1 MSGLKSRA
9 HLIRKYTYPTSLISS
24 SLTQLGALYV
34 QKGFFPTWR
43 RSSTQPAQVSI
54 AAVRFAPICSWTCIF
69 VIVFLS
75 LHFLPVCW
83 PIFVMPSWFASQTFA
98 MESFWSSLEQF
109 FQDHRCWKQRMIYI
123 FATYGLCVWGQPL
136 FRRAFITCPIFS
148 YSSQFTGRGTRHPW
162 PTVCNE
168 ATVLDGISGLITLT
182 YLQLVTMFFHY
193 PSFLMTFRLLFFNIC
208 MNNSRNRSPLRI
220 FPYLPISATFVQCGQ
235 RRPSW
240 TKHVNSRISS
250 GALLGMKRLIDE
262 MRSFKCV

>member
-1 MSGLKSRA
+1 MVKTITVNLFFGT
-9 HLIRKYTYPTSLISS
+9 HL
-24 SLTQLGALYV
+24 
-34 QKGFFPTWR
+34 
-43 RSSTQPAQVSI
+43 
-54 AAVRFAPICSWTCIF
+54 
-69 VIVFLS
+69 
-75 LHFLPVCW
+75 
-83 PIFVMPSWFASQTFA
+83 FVMVLWGMVCGSGFTPV
-98 MESFWSSLEQF
+98 
-109 FQDHRCWKQRMIYI
+109 YI
-123 FATYGLCVWGQPL
+123 CVCVWGQPL
-136 FRRAFITCPIFS
+136 FRRALITCPIFS
-148 YSSQFTGRGTRHPW
+148 YSSQFTSRGTRHPW

-193 PSFLMTFRLLFFNIC
+193 PSFLMAFRLLFFNIC

-262 MRSFKCV
+262 IRSFKCVFGRDSVMVLSWSGNCRRVNSIPLIWLRPSTFSPPKNGGMSGPCPEKNNKAIPLGRFDHES